1 MAGKRDMTNTVEVP
15 IPLEPEVA
23 AELVDAE
30 SRAAAGRLLSR
41 LLKPRKHDDALTDAM
56 DLFAAEARANGLT
69 PEILNQELAAHKL
82 ERRH

>member
-1 MAGKRDMTNTVEVP
+1 MTNTVEVP

-41 LLKPRKHDDALTDAM
+41 LLKPRKHDDA
-56 DLFAAEARANGLT
+56 
-69 PEILNQELAAHKL
+69 
-82 ERRH
+82 